1 MKNITIKD
9 VAKECGVSTQT
20 VSRVIN
26 ESSNVSEKTRKFVE
40 DKIRKLGYKPNL
52 YAKNLSKRK
61 RQVV

>member
-26 ESSNVSEKTRKFVE
+26 ESRNVSKKTRKIVE
-40 DKIRKLGYKPNL
+40 DKIKESPNGH
-52 YAKNLSKRK
+52 
-61 RQVV
+61 

>member
-40 DKIRKLGYKPNL
+40 GIIQIYMQNI
-52 YAKNLSKRK
+52 
-61 RQVV
+61 